1 MLKILFKLPL
11 PPKRC
16 LPVFQVRFFTVIDS
30 KDDAAVPHSDDIVDD
45 IGQFGSKIP
54 IKG

>member
-1 MLKILFKLPL
+1 MLKRLFKLPL

-16 LPVFQVRFFTVIDS
+16 LPVFQSRFFTVIDS
-30 KDDAAVPHSDDIVDD
+30 KDDALPHSDDIVDD
-45 IGQFGSKIP
+45 IGQFGNKIP